1 MYKISEAAIRANL
14 PVKTVRYYGDIGL
27 VTPAGRSD
35 SGYRLYTDPD
45 VAKLSFVGRARRYS
59 FSIDQCRELLDL
71 YEDEQRPSSVV
82 KQITLEKIAEID
94 SRLHEL
100 QELRDELQHLAGSC
114 HGDSRPDCPILG
126 SFLIVVW
133 KMEDSDRLALVSTG
147 IDINAAL
154 AIFFSK
160 NCN

>member
-1 MYKISEAAIRANL
+1 MNIGKAAKLSNL
-14 PVKTVRYYGDIGL
+14 TVKTVRYYGDIGL

-45 VAKLSFVGRARRYS
+45 IAKLSFVGRARRYS

-82 KQITLEKIAEID
+82 KKITLEKIAEID

-114 HGDSRPDCPILG
+114 HGDSRPDCPIIGKLSNSG
-126 SFLIVVW
+126 VENGRF
-133 KMEDSDRLALVSTG
+133 
-147 IDINAAL
+147 
-154 AIFFSK
+154 
-160 NCN
+160 

>member
-1 MYKISEAAIRANL
+1 LYKISEAAIRANL

-45 VAKLSFVGRARRYS
+45 IAKLSFVGRARRYS

-114 HGDSRPDCPILG
+114 HGDSRPDCPIIGKLSNG
-126 SFLIVVW
+126 SLENGKF
-133 KMEDSDRLALVSTG
+133 
-147 IDINAAL
+147 
-154 AIFFSK
+154 
-160 NCN
+160 